1 MSATGTLTA
10 GHGTAFQTLAF
21 TFNGTGSDTSNGFA
35 GNDVTEQAGIRGVSG
50 NGFNDGLPTL
60 IFTSGL
66 TGLSGTTPSKR
77 STRSYQVSYNR
88 MRFRGKH
95 SMRLGGDYQYQTI
108 DQQSDSSP
116 NGAFVF
122 DGLYTGNGAAVARGS
137 GLDFAD
143 FLLGLTSSASA
154 QYPNCPACAGATYAP
169 VNIHASNMS
178 LFVNDDWRWKPRLTI
193 TLGLR
198 YDLITPFTQPERQM
212 ANLDVD
218 QAFNHVAVVQPG
230 ETGAYS
236 GVYPAALVHADG
248 NNVSPRVAGAWR
260 ANSRTTA
267 RFGYSILYNG
277 GTYASIARSLYSQ
290 APSFINLQ
298 STGTSAVP
306 LPYTVALLAVRPS
319 TVTESYGIDKD
330 YRLGMIQQF
339 NVDISRDFFKTY
351 QVGATWVGS
360 IGRDL
365 DVWLAPNQGPDGL
378 RLQGVQSYLY
388 EQSGGHSHAN
398 SLSARFQKRQSH
410 GVAGTVNYTWQRARD
425 NTTATSGGSTPAQNY
440 ADLDAEWAPSSFNRT
455 NVVTGNGTVQL
466 PWGANRHWLPSGG
479 ALAAIFGDWTL
490 SGTVSLQ
497 SGTPLTAL
505 CACSNITAGA
515 GSTLRADLVPGQ
527 TIALSDPVV
536 GA

>member
-1 MSATGTLTA
+1 
-10 GHGTAFQTLAF
+10 
-21 TFNGTGSDTSNGFA
+21 
-35 GNDVTEQAGIRGVSG
+35 
-50 NGFNDGLPTL
+50 
-60 IFTSGL
+60 
-66 TGLSGTTPSKR
+66 
-77 STRSYQVSYNR
+77 
-88 MRFRGKH
+88 
-95 SMRLGGDYQYQTI
+95 
-108 DQQSDSSP
+108 
-116 NGAFVF
+116 
-122 DGLYTGNGAAVARGS
+122 
-137 GLDFAD
+137 
-143 FLLGLTSSASA
+143 
-154 QYPNCPACAGATYAP
+154 
-169 VNIHASNMS
+169 MS

-198 YDLITPFTQPERQM
+198 DDLITPFTQPERQM

-339 NVDISRDFFKTY
+339 NVDISRDLFKTY

-536 GA
+536 GRDSVQFFNASAFTAPAAGTFGTATRNQITGPGSHQMNLNVVRDLRFSHNRTMTLQALVANPLNFVNYLGVDTNVNSRTFGQVLSVGQMRSARVSIRFRF